1 MFPRNVTT
9 WSQSESPSRFNIVL
23 MVTVPLTGR
32 MGLELINNYETV
44 KMFFINTM
52 LHFDADF
59 AGHGHGDVT
68 CKQTFS
74 TMFNIEYLFLTWKS
88 SYNKVGNL

>member
-1 MFPRNVTT
+1 MSPSP
-9 WSQSESPSRFNIVL
+9 SQSESPSRFNIVL

-44 KMFFINTM
+44 KMFFINPM
-52 LHFDADF
+52 LHFDSEFNGD
-59 AGHGHGDVT
+59 GHGDVT

-74 TMFNIEYLFLTWKS
+74 TMFNTEY
-88 SYNKVGNL
+88 